1 MKRGCIH
8 SGTDD
13 DMARLEGEW
22 NIGSEVLYLLQD
34 QRWFWHFS
42 HSSELQK
49 NKQVL
54 AI

>member
-1 MKRGCIH
+1 MKRAFIN
-8 SGTDD
+8 SGTSDD
-13 DMARLEGEW
+13 VARLEGEW
-22 NIGSEVLYLLQD
+22 NTGSEVLYLLQD

>member
-1 MKRGCIH
+1 METGFIN
-8 SGTDD
+8 SDTTDD
-13 DMARLEGEW
+13 VATLEREW
-22 NIGSEVLYLLQD
+22 NIGSEVLYLLQG

-42 HSSELQK
+42 HSGELQK